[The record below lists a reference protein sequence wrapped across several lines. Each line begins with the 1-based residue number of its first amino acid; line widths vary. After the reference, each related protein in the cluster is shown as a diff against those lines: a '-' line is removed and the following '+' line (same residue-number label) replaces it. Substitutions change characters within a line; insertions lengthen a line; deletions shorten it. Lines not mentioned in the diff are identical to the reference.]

1 MLSFS
6 VTGPISAV
14 LRSSLSDASAMIN
27 WKLIFKILGTLL
39 WIEAAFISISLIMAL
54 CYMESDLMPFTIT
67 VGVTL
72 LAGTVLRLMGHH
84 ATNTL
89 GRRDAYLL
97 VTIVW
102 IAFAAFGML
111 PFLFGGYI
119 HSVTDAFFE
128 TMSGL
133 TTTGATTIDQVEGLP
148 HGLLF
153 WRSLTQWIGGLGIV
167 FFTIAVMPSFVGGSV
182 KVFAAEATG
191 PIKSKMHPRLTTTAK
206 ALWGVYLLLTAA
218 CAICFFIFG
227 MSPFDAIN
235 YAMTITATGGFATHD
250 ASTGYFHNAA
260 IDYTAIVFMFLSGMS
275 FALLYTA
282 LFKGKVKRLLKNA
295 EIRLYTTLA
304 LSSTVLIV
312 YFLLKYNDY
321 SISHAIRVALFQV
334 VSFLT
339 TTGMFNE
346 DAAQWHHITWVIL
359 SLCMFFGGCA
369 GSTAS
374 GFKCARGVIVL
385 KVLRNEIR
393 RMLHPKALLP
403 VKVNDSTVH
412 SPAQITLIAFFV
424 AYIVLC
430 FTAYFIMILA
440 GVDSTNSITI
450 ALSCGSNVG
459 PTLGLEIGPTMS
471 WSILPT
477 IVKWILSALML
488 MGRLEIFT
496 VLVIFTP
503 WFWKNH

>member
-1 MLSFS
+1 MLNH
-6 VTGPISAV
+6 
-14 LRSSLSDASAMIN
+14 R
-27 WKLIFKILGTLL
+27 LIFKILGTLL
-39 WIEAAFISISLIMAL
+39 WVEAAFMSLSLILAL
-54 CYMESDLMPFTIT
+54 CYRESDIIPFALTIGIT
-67 VGVTL
+67 SVAGLAFKL
-72 LAGTVLRLMGHH
+72 LGRH
-84 ATNTL
+84 ATSVL
-89 GRRDAYLL
+89 SRRDAYLL
-97 VTIVW
+97 VSVVW
-102 IAFAAFGML
+102 IAFAIFGML

-133 TTTGATTIDQVEGLP
+133 TTTGATIMDHVEGLP

-167 FFTIAVMPSFVGGSV
+167 FFTIAIIPSFVGGTV
-182 KVFAAEATG
+182 QVFAAEATG

-218 CAICFFIFG
+218 CALCFFLFG
-227 MSPFDAIN
+227 MGPFDAAN

-250 ASTGYFHNAA
+250 ASTGYFNNPA
-260 IDYTAIVFMFLSGMS
+260 IDYTAIVFMFLSGIS

-282 LFKGKVKRLLKNA
+282 LFKGKVKHLLKNA
-295 EIRLYTTLA
+295 EFRLYATLILAATT
-304 LSSTVLIV
+304 LIV
-312 YFLLKYNDY
+312 YFLLRYNDY
-321 SISHAIRVALFQV
+321 TVGDAIRYALFQV
-334 VSFLT
+334 VSFIT

-359 SLCMFFGGCA
+359 SLCMFFGACS
-369 GSTAS
+369 GSTAG
-374 GFKCARGVIVL
+374 GFKCARGVIAL

-393 RMLHPKALLP
+393 RMVHPKALLP

-412 SPAQITLIAFFV
+412 TPAQITLMAFFI

-471 WSILPT
+471 WSILPGL
-477 IVKWILSALML
+477 VKWLLSMLML

-496 VLVIFTP
+496 VLVIFAP
-503 WFWKNH
+503 SFWKNH

>member
-1 MLSFS
+1 MF
-6 VTGPISAV
+6 
-14 LRSSLSDASAMIN
+14 N
-27 WKLIFKILGTLL
+27 KLLICKILGTLL
-39 WIEAAFISISLIMAL
+39 WIEAAFMSLGLILAI
-54 CYMESDLMPFTIT
+54 CHMESDIMAFAVT

-72 LAGTVLRLMGHH
+72 LVGTALRLLGRH

-111 PFLFGGYI
+111 PFLIGGYI
-119 HSVTDAFFE
+119 DHVTDAFFE

-133 TTTGATTIDQVEGLP
+133 TTTGATVIDKVEGLP
-148 HGLLF
+148 HGILF

-167 FFTIAVMPSFVGGSV
+167 FFTIAVIPSFVGGSI

-206 ALWGVYLLLTAA
+206 ALWGVYILLTAV
-218 CAICFFIFG
+218 CAFCFFIFG
-227 MSPFDAIN
+227 MSPFDAVN
-235 YAMTITATGGFATHD
+235 YVMTVTATGGFATHD
-250 ASTGYFHNAA
+250 ASTGYFNNAA
-260 IDYTAIVFMFLSGMS
+260 IDYTAIVFMFLSGVS
-275 FALLYTA
+275 FALLYA
-282 LFKGKVKRLLKNA
+282 SLLQGKIKQLFKNA
-295 EIRLYTTLA
+295 EFRFYTALTLA
-304 LSSTVLIV
+304 ATAVIV
-312 YFLLKYNDY
+312 YFLLRYNHYTLSD
-321 SISHAIRVALFQV
+321 AIRYALFQV
-334 VSFLT
+334 VSFVT

-346 DAAQWHHITWVIL
+346 DAAQWHHITWVVL

-374 GFKCARGVIVL
+374 GFKCARGVIAL
-385 KVLRNEIR
+385 KILRNEVR
-393 RMLHPKALLP
+393 RMVHPKALLP
-403 VKVNDSTVH
+403 VKVNNTSVH
-412 SPAQITLIAFFV
+412 SPSQITLLAFFI
-424 AYIVLC
+424 AYITLC

-471 WSILPT
+471 WSILPPL
-477 IVKWILSALML
+477 VKWILSGLML

-496 VLVIFTP
+496 VLVIFSP
-503 WFWKNH
+503 SFWKNH

>member
-1 MLSFS
+1 MFS
-6 VTGPISAV
+6 
-14 LRSSLSDASAMIN
+14 
-27 WKLIFKILGTLL
+27 WKLIFKILGSLL
-39 WIEAAFISISLIMAL
+39 WIEAAFMSVCLLMSL
-54 CYMESDLMPFTIT
+54 CYQEDDMVPFSLAILATL
-67 VGVTL
+67 VTAFL
-72 LAGTVLRLMGHH
+72 LQRQGHH
-84 ATNTL
+84 ASNTL
-89 GRRDAYLL
+89 TRRDTYLL
-97 VTIVW
+97 VSLTW
-102 IAFAAFGML
+102 IAFTVFGML
-111 PFLFGGYI
+111 PFLIGGYI

-133 TTTGATTIDQVEGLP
+133 TTTGATILDQVEGLP

-153 WRSLTQWIGGLGIV
+153 WRSLTQWLGGLGIV
-167 FFTIAVMPSFVGGSV
+167 FFTIAIIPSFVGGSV
-182 KVFAAEATG
+182 KIFAAEATG
-191 PIKSKMHPRLTTTAK
+191 PVKSRMHPRLTTTAK
-206 ALWGVYLLLTAA
+206 ALWGIYLILTTV
-218 CAICFFIFG
+218 CAFLFFIFG

-250 ASTGYFHNAA
+250 ASTGYFHSPA
-260 IDYTAIVFMFLSGMS
+260 IDYTAIVFMFLSGVS
-275 FALLYTA
+275 FALLYAA
-282 LFKGKVKRLLKNA
+282 LFKGKVKQLLKNA
-295 EIRLYTTLA
+295 EFRLYSSLVIASTA
-304 LSSTVLIV
+304 LII
-312 YFLLKYNDY
+312 YFLLRFNDY
-321 SISHAIRVALFQV
+321 DVSDAIRVALFQV
-334 VSFLT
+334 VSFIT

-369 GSTAS
+369 GSTAG
-374 GFKCARGVIVL
+374 GFKCARGVIAL

-403 VKVNDSTVH
+403 LKVNNSTVH
-412 SPAQITLIAFFV
+412 SPAQITLMAFFI
-424 AYIVLC
+424 AYITLC

-477 IVKWILSALML
+477 MVKWILSALML

-503 WFWKNH
+503 WFWKSH

>member
-1 MLSFS
+1 MF
-6 VTGPISAV
+6 
-14 LRSSLSDASAMIN
+14 N
-27 WKLIFKILGTLL
+27 KLLICKILGTLL
-39 WIEAAFISISLIMAL
+39 WIEAAFMSLGLILAI
-54 CYMESDLMPFTIT
+54 CHMESDIMAFAVT

-72 LAGTVLRLMGHH
+72 LVGTALRL
-84 ATNTL
+84 L

-111 PFLFGGYI
+111 PFLIGGYI
-119 HSVTDAFFE
+119 DHVTDAFFE

-133 TTTGATTIDQVEGLP
+133 TTTGATVIDKVEGLP
-148 HGLLF
+148 HGILF

-167 FFTIAVMPSFVGGSV
+167 FFTIAVIPSFVGGSI

-206 ALWGVYLLLTAA
+206 ALWGVYILLTAV
-218 CAICFFIFG
+218 CAFCFFIFG
-227 MSPFDAIN
+227 MSPFDAVN
-235 YAMTITATGGFATHD
+235 YAMTVTATGGFATHD
-250 ASTGYFHNAA
+250 ASTGYFNNAA
-260 IDYTAIVFMFLSGMS
+260 IDYTAIVFMFLSGVS
-275 FALLYTA
+275 FALLYA
-282 LFKGKVKRLLKNA
+282 SLLKGKIKQLFKNA
-295 EIRLYTTLA
+295 EFRFYTALTLA
-304 LSSTVLIV
+304 ATAVIV
-312 YFLLKYNDY
+312 YFLLRYNHYTLSD
-321 SISHAIRVALFQV
+321 AIRYALFQV
-334 VSFLT
+334 VSFVT

-346 DAAQWHHITWVIL
+346 DAAQWHHITWVVL

-374 GFKCARGVIVL
+374 GFKCARGVIAL
-385 KVLRNEIR
+385 KILRNEVR
-393 RMLHPKALLP
+393 RMVHPKALLP
-403 VKVNDSTVH
+403 VKVNNTSVH
-412 SPAQITLIAFFV
+412 FPSQITLLAFFI
-424 AYIVLC
+424 AYITLC

-471 WSILPT
+471 WSILPPL
-477 IVKWILSALML
+477 VKWILSGLML

-496 VLVIFTP
+496 VLVIFSP
-503 WFWKNH
+503 SFWKNH

>member
-1 MLSFS
+1 MF
-6 VTGPISAV
+6 
-14 LRSSLSDASAMIN
+14 N
-27 WKLIFKILGTLL
+27 WRLIFKILGSLL
-39 WIEAAFISISLIMAL
+39 WIEAAFMSLSLVLALYHQESDIMAFAL
-54 CYMESDLMPFTIT
+54 T
-67 VGVTL
+67 VGITA
-72 LAGTVLRLMGHH
+72 LAGTVLRLLGRQS
-84 ATNTL
+84 TNTL
-89 GRRDAYLL
+89 SRRDAYLL
-97 VTIVW
+97 VSVVW
-102 IAFAAFGML
+102 IAFTTFGML
-111 PFLFGGYI
+111 PFLIGGFI
-119 HSVTDAFFE
+119 PHVTDAFFE

-133 TTTGATTIDQVEGLP
+133 TTTGATIMDHVEGLP
-148 HGLLF
+148 HGILF

-167 FFTIAVMPSFVGGSV
+167 FFTIAVIPSFVGGSI

-206 ALWGVYLLLTAA
+206 ALWGVYLLLTVV
-218 CAICFFIFG
+218 CAICFFMFG
-227 MSPFDAIN
+227 MSPFDAVN

-250 ASTGYFHNAA
+250 ASTGYFHSPA
-260 IDYTAIVFMFLSGMS
+260 IDYTAIVFMFLSGVS
-275 FALLYTA
+275 FALLYAA
-282 LFKGKVKRLLKNA
+282 LFKGKVKQLLKNA
-295 EIRLYTTLA
+295 EFRLYSSLVIASTA
-304 LSSTVLIV
+304 LII
-312 YFLLKYNDY
+312 YFLLRFNDY
-321 SISHAIRVALFQV
+321 DVSDAIRVALFQV
-334 VSFLT
+334 VSFIT

-369 GSTAS
+369 GSTAG
-374 GFKCARGVIVL
+374 GFKCARGVIAL

-403 VKVNDSTVH
+403 LKVNNSTVH
-412 SPAQITLIAFFV
+412 SPAQITLMAFFI
-424 AYIVLC
+424 AYITLC

-477 IVKWILSALML
+477 MVKWILSALML

-503 WFWKNH
+503 WFWKSH

>member
-1 MLSFS
+1 MF
-6 VTGPISAV
+6 
-14 LRSSLSDASAMIN
+14 N
-27 WKLIFKILGTLL
+27 KLLICKILGTLL
-39 WIEAAFISISLIMAL
+39 WIEAAFMSLGLILAI
-54 CYMESDLMPFTIT
+54 CHMESDIMAFAVT

-72 LAGTVLRLMGHH
+72 LVGTALRLLGRH

-111 PFLFGGYI
+111 PFLIGGYI
-119 HSVTDAFFE
+119 DHVTDAFFE

-133 TTTGATTIDQVEGLP
+133 TTTGATVIDKVEGLP
-148 HGLLF
+148 HGILF

-167 FFTIAVMPSFVGGSV
+167 FFTIAVIPSFVGGSI

-206 ALWGVYLLLTAA
+206 ALWGVYILLTAV
-218 CAICFFIFG
+218 CAFCFFIFG
-227 MSPFDAIN
+227 MSPFDAVN
-235 YAMTITATGGFATHD
+235 YAMTVTATGGFATHD
-250 ASTGYFHNAA
+250 ASTGYFHSPA
-260 IDYTAIVFMFLSGMS
+260 IDYTAIVFMFLSGVS
-275 FALLYTA
+275 FALLYA
-282 LFKGKVKRLLKNA
+282 SLLQGKVKQLFKNA
-295 EIRLYTTLA
+295 EFRFYTALTLA
-304 LSSTVLIV
+304 ATAVIV
-312 YFLLKYNDY
+312 YFLLRYNHYTLSD
-321 SISHAIRVALFQV
+321 AIRYALFQV
-334 VSFLT
+334 VSFVT

-346 DAAQWHHITWVIL
+346 DAAQWHHITWVVL

-374 GFKCARGVIVL
+374 GFKCARGVIAL
-385 KVLRNEIR
+385 KILRNEVR
-393 RMLHPKALLP
+393 RMVHPKALLP
-403 VKVNDSTVH
+403 VKVNNTSVH
-412 SPAQITLIAFFV
+412 SPSQITLLAFFI
-424 AYIVLC
+424 AYITLC

-471 WSILPT
+471 WSILPPL
-477 IVKWILSALML
+477 VKWILSGLML

-496 VLVIFTP
+496 VLVIFSP
-503 WFWKNH
+503 SFWKNH

>member
-1 MLSFS
+1 MFNK
-6 VTGPISAV
+6 
-14 LRSSLSDASAMIN
+14 R
-27 WKLIFKILGTLL
+27 LICKILGTLL
-39 WIEAAFISISLIMAL
+39 WIEAAFMSLGLILAL
-54 CYMESDLMPFTIT
+54 WHRESDITAFALT
-67 VGVTL
+67 VGITTL
-72 LAGTVLRLMGHH
+72 VGTALRLLGRH

-111 PFLFGGYI
+111 PFLIGGYI
-119 HSVTDAFFE
+119 DHVTDAFFE

-133 TTTGATTIDQVEGLP
+133 TTTGATIIDQVEGLP
-148 HGLLF
+148 HGILF

-167 FFTIAVMPSFVGGSV
+167 FFTIAIIPSFVGGSI

-206 ALWGVYLLLTAA
+206 ALWGVYLLLTVV
-218 CAICFFIFG
+218 CALLFFIFG
-227 MSPFDAIN
+227 MSPFDAVN
-235 YAMTITATGGFATHD
+235 YAMTVTATGGFATHD
-250 ASTGYFHNAA
+250 ASTGYFNNAA
-260 IDYTAIVFMFLSGMS
+260 IDYTAIVFMFLSGVS
-275 FALLYTA
+275 FALLYA
-282 LFKGKVKRLLKNA
+282 SLLQGKVKQLLKNA
-295 EIRLYTTLA
+295 EFRFYTALTLA
-304 LSSTVLIV
+304 ATAVIV
-312 YFLLKYNDY
+312 YFLLRYNHYTVSD
-321 SISHAIRVALFQV
+321 AIRYALFQV
-334 VSFLT
+334 VSFVT

-346 DAAQWHHITWVIL
+346 DAAQWHHITWVVL

-374 GFKCARGVIVL
+374 GFKCARGVIAL
-385 KVLRNEIR
+385 KILRNEVR
-393 RMLHPKALLP
+393 RMVHPKALLP
-403 VKVNDSTVH
+403 VKVNNTSVH
-412 SPAQITLIAFFV
+412 SPSQITLLAFFI
-424 AYIVLC
+424 AYITLC

-471 WSILPT
+471 WSILPPL
-477 IVKWILSALML
+477 VKWILSGLML

-496 VLVIFTP
+496 FLVIFSP
-503 WFWKNH
+503 SFWKNH

>member
-1 MLSFS
+1 MF
-6 VTGPISAV
+6 
-14 LRSSLSDASAMIN
+14 N
-27 WKLIFKILGTLL
+27 WRLIFKILGSLL
-39 WIEAAFISISLIMAL
+39 WIEAAFMSLSLVLALYHQESDIMAFAL
-54 CYMESDLMPFTIT
+54 T
-67 VGVTL
+67 VGITA
-72 LAGTVLRLMGHH
+72 LAGTVLRLLGRQS
-84 ATNTL
+84 TNTL
-89 GRRDAYLL
+89 SRRDAYLL
-97 VTIVW
+97 VSVVW
-102 IAFAAFGML
+102 IAFTTFGML
-111 PFLFGGYI
+111 PFLIGGFI
-119 HSVTDAFFE
+119 PHVTDAFFE

-133 TTTGATTIDQVEGLP
+133 TTTGATIMDHVEGLP
-148 HGLLF
+148 HGILF

-167 FFTIAVMPSFVGGSV
+167 FFTIAVIPSFVGGSI

-206 ALWGVYLLLTAA
+206 ALWGVYLLLTVV
-218 CAICFFIFG
+218 CAICFFMFG
-227 MSPFDAIN
+227 MSPFDAVN

-250 ASTGYFHNAA
+250 ASTGYFHSPA
-260 IDYTAIVFMFLSGMS
+260 IDYTAIVFMFLSGVS
-275 FALLYTA
+275 FALLYAA
-282 LFKGKVKRLLKNA
+282 LFKGKVKQLLKNA
-295 EIRLYTTLA
+295 EFRLYSSLVIASTA
-304 LSSTVLIV
+304 LII
-312 YFLLKYNDY
+312 YFLLRFNDY
-321 SISHAIRVALFQV
+321 DLSDAIRVALFQV
-334 VSFLT
+334 VSFIT

-369 GSTAS
+369 GSTAG
-374 GFKCARGVIVL
+374 GFKCARGVIAL

-403 VKVNDSTVH
+403 LKVNNSTVH
-412 SPAQITLIAFFV
+412 SPAQITLMAFFI
-424 AYIVLC
+424 AYITLC

-477 IVKWILSALML
+477 MVKWILSSLML

-503 WFWKNH
+503 WFWKSH

>member
-1 MLSFS
+1 MF
-6 VTGPISAV
+6 
-14 LRSSLSDASAMIN
+14 N
-27 WKLIFKILGTLL
+27 WRLIFKILGTLL
-39 WIEAAFISISLIMAL
+39 WIEAAFMSLSLVLALYHQESDIMAFAL
-54 CYMESDLMPFTIT
+54 T
-67 VGVTL
+67 VGITA
-72 LAGTVLRLMGHH
+72 LAGTVLRLLGRQS
-84 ATNTL
+84 TNAL
-89 GRRDAYLL
+89 SRRDAYLL
-97 VTIVW
+97 VSVVW
-102 IAFAAFGML
+102 IAFTAFGML
-111 PFLFGGYI
+111 PFLIGGFI
-119 HSVTDAFFE
+119 PHVTDAFFE

-133 TTTGATTIDQVEGLP
+133 TTTGATIMDHVEGLP
-148 HGLLF
+148 HGILF

-167 FFTIAVMPSFVGGSV
+167 FFTIAVIPSFVGGSI

-206 ALWGVYLLLTAA
+206 ALWGVYLLLTIV
-218 CAICFFIFG
+218 CAICFFMFG
-227 MSPFDAIN
+227 MSPFDAVN

-250 ASTGYFHNAA
+250 ASTGYFHSPA
-260 IDYTAIVFMFLSGMS
+260 IDYTAIVFMFLSGVS
-275 FALLYTA
+275 FALLYAA
-282 LFKGKVKRLLKNA
+282 LFKGKVKQLLKNA
-295 EIRLYTTLA
+295 EFRLYSSLVIASTA
-304 LSSTVLIV
+304 LII
-312 YFLLKYNDY
+312 YFLLRFNDY
-321 SISHAIRVALFQV
+321 DVSDAIRVALFQV
-334 VSFLT
+334 VSFIT

-369 GSTAS
+369 GSTAG
-374 GFKCARGVIVL
+374 GFKCARGVIAL

-403 VKVNDSTVH
+403 IKVNNSTVH
-412 SPAQITLIAFFV
+412 SPAQITLMAFFI
-424 AYIVLC
+424 AYITLC

-477 IVKWILSALML
+477 MVKWILSALML

-503 WFWKNH
+503 WFWKSH